1 MLYSCYKN
9 YRKLQQSL
17 ALALLCALQ
26 TDVAF
31 AAMQNDRWHMGIGD
45 ATVYGWVTVAVYVVA
60 LICALRQAHISKIL
74 GANSTLWYYLALF
87 LLFLGINK
95 QLDLQSWLTQTMK
108 DAAIEHGWYAHRRP
122 VQAGFIIILGVGLLI
137 TLISLRLFIANSWRS
152 YKITWIGIVL
162 LCTFILMRAASFH
175 HFDIFINTHFFGVRM
190 NVLLEI
196 GALLLIILGTF
207 VNKRFIQPLTAFTV
221 NLKDF
226 VEISAE
232 GNPVQCPQCGKQ
244 PLSKPVDGRMFKCKS
259 CGHKYSVHVIQ
270 P

>member
-1 MLYSCYKN
+1 MSTK
-9 YRKLQQSL
+9 QD
-17 ALALLCALQ
+17 AW
-26 TDVAF
+26 TI
-31 AAMQNDRWHMGIGD
+31 GIGD
-45 ATVYGWVTVAVYVVA
+45 PTVIGWLTVAIYLLAFVCV
-60 LICALRQAHISKIL
+60 LRQAKISKVF
-74 GANSTLWYYLALF
+74 GANAALWHMLAAF
-87 LLFLGINK
+87 LLFLGLNK
-95 QLDLQSWLTQTMK
+95 QLDLQSLFEQAMRN
-108 DAAIEHGWYAHRRP
+108 AAIAHGWYAHRRP
-122 VQAGFIIILGVGLLI
+122 AQAGFIIILGVGLLI
-137 TLISLRLFIANSWRS
+137 TLVSLRLFIANSWRS

-175 HFDIFINTHFFGVRM
+175 HFDIFINTHFLGVRL

-221 NLKDF
+221 NLKDY

-259 CGHKYSVHVIQ
+259 CGHKYSVRVIQ